1 MKKYIEIME
10 SLMKNYHY
18 KLELLLKTND
28 LSEYY
33 NENHDEF
40 EDKKYI
46 SRLRLVTAILYSSD
60 FKDEDIEPLVDK
72 LYLRELKNNEESAF
86 SKSEVLDILAS
97 IRESYKEKDDYKFFE
112 KMENIDPNFKINLVK
127 RVNTKNIKNLLI
139 EECIEMTLHLKEYE
153 TASKLIDEWINEQK
167 EWNIDNLGKLYYYER
182 DTKNYKKQ
190 LEAEEK
196 IIDIVKKSNDNSEIS
211 ERLNKYV
218 KDLINFNYY
227 KKAKE
232 VLKEMLPYLEKTDT
246 TWYKTILGQAV
257 LENYMDLILK
267 NPEDKE
273 IKSLWNEVEPYLLKT
288 KDNMSIILKRKMEKA
303 KELNIK
309 K

>member
-33 NENHDEF
+33 NENYDEF

-153 TASKLIDEWINEQK
+153 SASKLIDEWTKEQK
-167 EWNIDNLGKLYYYER
+167 EWNIDNLEKLYYYER

-190 LEAEEK
+190 LETEEK
-196 IIDIVKKSNDNSEIS
+196 ISDIVKKSNDNSEIS
-211 ERLNKYV
+211 ERLNKYA

-227 KKAKE
+227 EKAKE
-232 VLKEMLPYLEKTDT
+232 VLKEMMPYLEKTDI

-267 NPEDKE
+267 NTEDKE
-273 IKSLWNEVEPYLLKT
+273 IKSLWNEIEPYLLKT
-288 KDNMSIILKRKMEKA
+288 KDNMSIILKSKMEKA
-303 KELNIK
+303 KESIA
-309 K
+309 